1 VRPHHPQRFY
11 FVPSPVSA
19 TAIRF
24 DTPSC
29 VRLRGA
35 RNASA
40 RWPET
45 VLLLKRLLQR
55 HPRAPNERL
64 FVSRYGEPLGP
75 PGVRLKLA
83 AYVKAAAAPASIL
96 RTKQVTPHSFR
107 HGTTVHLVSAGADAT
122 VSGCCSSAH
131 G

>member
-1 VRPHHPQRFY
+1 M
-11 FVPSPVSA
+11 
-19 TAIRF
+19 
-24 DTPSC
+24 
-29 VRLRGA
+29 
-35 RNASA
+35 
-40 RWPET
+40 
-45 VLLLKRLLQR
+45 LLLKRLLQR

-64 FVSRYGEPLGP
+64 FVSRYGEPLGA
-75 PGVRLKLA
+75 RLKVA